1 MAGGYMMILALVG
14 ANVAGHTKKTFMSG
28 ILWCA
33 YGLSNGISPL
43 TLKKEEVRKHYPTC
57 FYAIIANASATIC
70 GAIVLRL
77 YLVRE
82 NRRRDHEFGPVN
94 SSTARE
100 VGFKYQTDRENENFR
115 YSL

>member
-1 MAGGYMMILALVG
+1 
-14 ANVAGHTKKTFMSG
+14 
-28 ILWCA
+28 
-33 YGLSNGISPL
+33 L
-43 TLKKEEVRKHYPTC
+43 TIKKEEVGKHYPTC

-100 VGFKYQTDRENENFR
+100 VGFKDETDRENENFR